1 MKEKIDIVK
10 QWIRKAENDFINAKN
25 SINIKPLPPLDT
37 VCFHCQQSAE
47 KYLKSFLVFH
57 NVYFGKTHDIGD
69 LIILSSTIDRKV
81 LSLLDEG
88 KKLSPYA
95 VEIRYPLFLEEVSRE
110 EAEEALKIA
119 TKIREFV
126 LARLSL

>member
-10 QWIRKAENDFINAKN
+10 QWIRKGEYDFINAKN

-57 NVYFGKTHDIGD
+57 NVYFEKPHDIGD
-69 LIILSSTIDRKV
+69 LIILSSTIDKKF
-81 LSLLDEG
+81 LSLLEEG

-110 EAEEALKIA
+110 EAEEALKTA
-119 TKIREFV
+119 TKIRGFV